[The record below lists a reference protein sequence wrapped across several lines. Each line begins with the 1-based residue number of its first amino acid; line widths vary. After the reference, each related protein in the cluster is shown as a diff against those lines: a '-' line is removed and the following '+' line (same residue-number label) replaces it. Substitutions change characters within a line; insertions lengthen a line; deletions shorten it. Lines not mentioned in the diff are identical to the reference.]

1 MPAYYTDS
9 VQTLRDRP
17 ARRLSQLFIGLVF
30 FGVAIALII
39 HANLGAVSWD
49 VLTQGLSK
57 HLPFSFGMITIII
70 GGCVLLLW
78 IPLRQRPGI
87 GTVANALLVGV
98 FADIGLAT
106 FPSPDSFWWQ
116 VATLILGTLL
126 LGIGSGL
133 YIGAGLG
140 PGPRD
145 GLMTGI
151 HARTG
156 IPIWAVRTGIEV
168 SVLCI
173 GWLLGGT
180 VGIGTVAV
188 TFLIGPLC
196 QIFVPLFTLRAREA
210 SPAGSA
216 SDSLCDQK
224 S

>member
-1 MPAYYTDS
+1 M
-9 VQTLRDRP
+9 QKLRDRP

-30 FGVAIALII
+30 FGFAIALII

-57 HLPFSFGMITIII
+57 QLPFSFGTITIII
-70 GGCVLLLW
+70 GGFVLLLW

-87 GTVANALLVGV
+87 GTITNALLVGV
-98 FADIGLAT
+98 FADIGLAV
-106 FPSPDSFWWQ
+106 FSSLDSFWWQ
-116 VATLILGTLL
+116 LVMLASGTLL
-126 LGIGSGL
+126 LGVGSGL

-156 IPIWAVRTGIEV
+156 LPIWAARTGIEV
-168 SVLCI
+168 SVLAI

-210 SPAGSA
+210 SPEAA
-216 SDSLCDQK
+216 APESLCDQEP
-224 S
+224 